1 MKKDYR
7 LYIDDIVNSSKNIL
21 EYTKG
26 FNFDEFVK
34 DKKTVDAVIRNLEII
49 GEASKRIPED
59 LKEKYPRIPWHA
71 ISGMRNKVI
80 HEYFGVDCGIIWKT
94 VTEKIP
100 NLVKELR
107 RIIEETEEG

>member
-1 MKKDYR
+1 MKKDYH
-7 LYIDDIVNSSKNIL
+7 LYIDDMVNSSENIL

-26 FNFDEFVK
+26 FNFDKFVK

-49 GEASKRIPED
+49 GEASKHVPEN
-59 LKEKYPRIPWHA
+59 LKERYRGIPWRA

-80 HEYFGVDCGIIWKT
+80 HEYFGVDYNIIWKT

-100 NLVKELR
+100 GLLKELKK
-107 RIIEETEEG
+107 ILEETEKE